1 MSHYNEQQWR
11 DYITSE
17 KANPTMEK
25 HLLTCDTCLTTYLQ
39 VSSEQS
45 DHAFS
50 DDFTTTIL
58 SSVTKMDL
66 YEKKEVK
73 PKWYDSTI
81 FHYTMAASLTLIL
94 VSSGFFSSMAQW
106 SSKFED
112 RPSFTEQ
119 IMHDMYTKKQLI
131 EEENN

>member
-11 DYITSE
+11 DYI
-17 KANPTMEK
+17 KLHGDNPIMEE
-25 HLLTCDTCLTTYLQ
+25 HLLTCDTCLATYLQ

-45 DHAFS
+45 DHQFQ
-50 DDFTTTIL
+50 DDFTSNIL
-58 SSVTKMDL
+58 STVTKMDL

-94 VSSGFFSSMAQW
+94 VSSGFFTSMAEW
-106 SSKFED
+106 SNQIED
-112 RPSFTEQ
+112 RPSFTER

-131 EEENN
+131 EEEKN